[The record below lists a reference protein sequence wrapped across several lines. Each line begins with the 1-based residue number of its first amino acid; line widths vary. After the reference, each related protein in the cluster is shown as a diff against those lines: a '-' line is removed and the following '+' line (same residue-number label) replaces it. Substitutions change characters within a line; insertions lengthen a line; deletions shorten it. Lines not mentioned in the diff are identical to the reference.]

1 MGIATW
7 KKEFYPPISK
17 VTRANAIDHS
27 LKKWIGLREENL
39 KRHDLKLSNFTVYG
53 TNGNSFC
60 IDETTCSLCRIND
73 SDCYKCEFV
82 TLDGP
87 GTCRSEFLRIGTRT
101 NYPATPEPMIE
112 RLEKLKELK
121 AKKTAK

>member
-53 TNGNSFC
+53 T
-60 IDETTCSLCRIND
+60 
-73 SDCYKCEFV
+73 KWQFV
-82 TLDGP
+82 LH
-87 GTCRSEFLRIGTRT
+87 
-101 NYPATPEPMIE
+101 
-112 RLEKLKELK
+112 
-121 AKKTAK
+121 